1 MLVLRR
7 KPLPLTDSKRLPQ
20 ETEAALIAEA
30 KSGSALAFERLAES
44 YKRVLEYHINRLN
57 PPPDLYDDLFQEGLI
72 GLLKAVRSYDG
83 KTSSFATFASLCVRN
98 SIISGI
104 RKLSK
109 QALPAGS
116 VPDNADNTETVPSAE
131 EIYIDDIRLRQ
142 LYDVVF
148 DSLSPFERTVFDMYL
163 ADVPIESIAFAL
175 GRESKSISNA
185 LCRIRTKLKRIIAA
199 PDTATN
205 HEKTR
210 KGK

>member
-1 MLVLRR
+1 M
-7 KPLPLTDSKRLPQ
+7 PLTDSKRLPQ

-116 VPDNADNTETVPSAE
+116 VPDNADNTETGG
-131 EIYIDDIRLRQ
+131 DLHR
-142 LYDVVF
+142 
-148 DSLSPFERTVFDMYL
+148 
-163 ADVPIESIAFAL
+163 
-175 GRESKSISNA
+175 
-185 LCRIRTKLKRIIAA
+185 
-199 PDTATN
+199 
-205 HEKTR
+205 
-210 KGK
+210 

>member
-1 MLVLRR
+1 M
-7 KPLPLTDSKRLPQ
+7 PLTDSKRLPQ

-116 VPDNADNTETVPSAE
+116 VPDNTDNIETVPSAE
-131 EIYIDDIRLRQ
+131 EIYIDDIRLRR

-199 PDTATN
+199 PGYRD
-205 HEKTR
+205 KPR
-210 KGK
+210 KNPQG

>member
-1 MLVLRR
+1 M
-7 KPLPLTDSKRLPQ
+7 PPTDSKRLPR

-44 YKRVLEYHINRLN
+44 YKRVLEFHIKRLD

-104 RKLSK
+104 RRLSK

-116 VPDNADNTETVPSAE
+116 AAESAENAETVPSAE
-131 EIYIDDIRLRQ
+131 EIFIDDIRSRQ
-142 LYDVVF
+142 LYGLVF
-148 DSLSPFERTVFDMYL
+148 ASLSPFERTVFDMYL
-163 ADVPIESIAFAL
+163 VDVPIEGIAFAV

-199 PDTATN
+199 PDAAPN

>member
-1 MLVLRR
+1 MLEFHI
-7 KPLPLTDSKRLPQ
+7 KRLD
-20 ETEAALIAEA
+20 
-30 KSGSALAFERLAES
+30 
-44 YKRVLEYHINRLN
+44 
-57 PPPDLYDDLFQEGLI
+57 PPSDLYDDLFQEGLI

-104 RKLSK
+104 RRLSK
-109 QALPAGS
+109 QAMPAGS
-116 VPDNADNTETVPSAE
+116 AAESAENAETVPSAE
-131 EIYIDDIRLRQ
+131 EIFIDDIRSRQ
-142 LYDVVF
+142 LYGLVF
-148 DSLSPFERTVFDMYL
+148 ASLSPFERTVFDMYL
-163 ADVPIESIAFAL
+163 ADVPIEGIAFAV

-199 PDTATN
+199 PDAAPN